1 MGIIGAMPS
10 YNQTCPMD
18 REMIALLMLQKIGA
32 IVLGSVLL
40 AIGIDFFLVPFQ
52 VLDGGILGI
61 ALMLSYLT
69 DLKVGLL
76 SMLCSIPLFALSWFQ
91 YRKLFYNSLQGLLIS
106 SLIIDLI
113 QPFQYHFIYIF
124 ELSPPVS
131 SIIGGLFIGT
141 GFGIML
147 RYNLSTGGTDLLAH
161 FVSSRTS
168 HMNIGVILFALDAII
183 IGIGGFVF
191 SAETFLLSA
200 MSISAGGMATALCTW
215 RPARH
220 YR

>member
-1 MGIIGAMPS
+1 MII
-10 YNQTCPMD
+10 
-18 REMIALLMLQKIGA
+18 LLMLQKIAA
-32 IVLGSVLL
+32 IALGSVLL

-61 ALMLSYLT
+61 ALMVSYLT
-69 DLKVGLL
+69 DLNVGFA
-76 SMLCSIPLFALSWFQ
+76 SVLCSIPIFALSWFQ
-91 YRKLFYNSLQGLLIS
+91 HRKLFFSSLQGLLIS
-106 SLIIDLI
+106 SLLIDMI
-113 QPFQYHFIYIF
+113 QPFQYHFVYLV

-161 FVSSRTS
+161 FVSTRSTQL
-168 HMNIGVILFALDAII
+168 NIGLVLFGLDAVII
-183 IGIGGFVF
+183 TIGGFIF

-200 MSISAGGMATALCTW
+200 MTISSGGLATGLCTW
-215 RPARH
+215 RPARS
-220 YR
+220 RK